1 MHKVKIAIIGAG
13 TAGLTALAQ
22 VRRHTQEFVI
32 INAGAY
38 GTTCARVGCMPS
50 KALIH
55 IANDFHRRK
64 VFEEVGIR
72 GAEALGIDIPRALE
86 WIRTYR
92 DGRVAEVLGATDRIG
107 DRNIPGRAEFLSPNE
122 LRVLRADGG
131 EERIQAQAVVVATGS
146 RSVIPAAWQ
155 PFAEHIL
162 STDTLFEQK
171 DLPRRIAVLGLG
183 SIGLEIGQALARL
196 GLEVHGFE
204 MRSGV
209 AALSDPDLNEYAI
222 ECFAREF
229 PLHLGR
235 AVEIRPRGDAWVVD
249 NGEERI
255 GTDAVLAAL
264 GRRPNLDGLGLERIG
279 VMFDARGVPEY
290 DPRTLRIGNLPVY
303 IAGDANADR
312 PMMHE
317 ASDEGFIA
325 AHNALEGDYR
335 LRRRVP
341 LTIAFT
347 DPEIVMVGSRF
358 ADLPREEFA
367 TAGYNFA
374 HQGRAIAMRRAEG
387 HLRVYAERGSGR
399 LLGAEMVAPEGEHL
413 GHLLTLAID
422 RELTVAELL
431 QAPVY
436 HPVIEEGLRSAL
448 RALARKVYE
457 TVPLEFRISS

>member
-1 MHKVKIAIIGAG
+1 MRKVKVAIIGAG
-13 TAGLTALAQ
+13 TAGLTALAR
-22 VRRHTQEFVI
+22 VRHATEEFVI

-55 IANDFHRRK
+55 IANNFHRRK
-64 VFEEVGIR
+64 GFGEVGIR
-72 GAEALGIDIPRALE
+72 GAEALGIDIARVLE
-86 WIRTYR
+86 WVRAYR

-122 LRVLRADGG
+122 LRVLRADSG
-131 EERIQAQAVVVATGS
+131 EERIRAQAVVIATGS
-146 RSVIPAAWQ
+146 QSVVPAAWRS
-155 PFAEHIL
+155 FAGRIL

-204 MRSGV
+204 MRAGV
-209 AALSDPDLNEYAI
+209 AALTDPALAGYAA
-222 ECFAREF
+222 ECFAGEF
-229 PLHLGR
+229 FLHLGR

-255 GTDAVLAAL
+255 ETDAVLAAL

-279 VMFDARGVPEY
+279 ATLDARGVPEY
-290 DPRTLRIGNLPVY
+290 DPRTLRIGDLPVY

-312 PMMHE
+312 AVMHE

-325 AHNALEGDYR
+325 ACNAIGGDFR
-335 LRRRVP
+335 PHRRVP
-341 LTIAFT
+341 LTITFT
-347 DPEIVMVGSRF
+347 DPEIVMVGARF

-367 TAGYNFA
+367 TAEYDFSR
-374 HQGRAIAMRRAEG
+374 QGRAIAMRRAEG
-387 HLRVYAERGSGR
+387 HLRVYAARGSGR

-413 GHLLTLAID
+413 GHLLALAID

-431 QAPVY
+431 RAPVY
-436 HPVIEEGLRSAL
+436 HPVLEEGLRSAL
-448 RALARKVYE
+448 RALARKVYK
-457 TVPLEFRISS
+457 TVPLEFETSP